1 MIHTIGRICC
11 DSEGKLNIES
21 VLLEI
26 PEKRN
31 RVRLSFSELASF
43 SLFSGQVFHIVFFIH
58 I

>member
-11 DSEGKLNIES
+11 DSEGKLNHES

-31 RVRLSFSELASF
+31 RIKLLLNELESF
-43 SLFSGQVFHIVFFIH
+43 SLFSGQVFISVFSC
-58 I
+58 